1 MGKSRQGI
9 CLLFAYI
16 GGEGHMGKLL
26 YQLDRWMDNFTIK
39 KKFYIFYVVCVLI
52 PLIITDSVVGI
63 TITKFDRERKE
74 HEMANIASA
83 VEYSLG
89 NMIGNAGEI
98 ANSIYTNRDFDTFL
112 SEKYTNSAEYVASY
126 QDFMNRTLLENA
138 LGMNGM
144 IFTLYTDND
153 TVVNGGRVNTID
165 KIRETESYRLLNEQ
179 KKSKGVFFVYDDSSS
194 RITRERRI
202 IYLQRLDFYDADTEK
217 YLKIEFDYSSI
228 VRTLKNMNYDNEVL
242 ICDGNRILLSN
253 GNYGSYGSDF
263 QTLDGTE
270 KKAYVHPLSLYG
282 TELTVYVKRAP
293 DSFLTSI
300 RNESPMILLLL
311 AVNVLFP
318 FWFMQIFNRSFTK
331 RITEL
336 SQVFKSVDSD
346 HLVPLDMEGGRDEI
360 GSMIRNY
367 NRMVERTNELI
378 QTVYK
383 NKIKEQEMLVGRKNA
398 ELLALHSQINPHFLF
413 NVLESIRM
421 HSILKKENETADMVA
436 KLAVMQRQYVEWGN
450 DSVSISQEIEFV
462 KAYLVLQK
470 YRFGERLNYDVEV
483 DEDCEAFKIPKL
495 TIVTFVENACVHGIE
510 SKSAPGWIFVRIG
523 RTGEVLN
530 IEIEDTGSGMP
541 EEKLSELQN
550 NMQNASIEMLKGGGR
565 VGIINACVRL
575 KMVTDDQVRFCVEGE
590 EGLGTSVTIEI
601 PWNKNDSM
609 ESGVGGQGRC

>member
-1 MGKSRQGI
+1 
-9 CLLFAYI
+9 
-16 GGEGHMGKLL
+16 MGKLL
-26 YQLDRWMDNFTIK
+26 YKLDRWMDNFTIK

-63 TITKFDRERKE
+63 NITKFDRERKE

-112 SEKYTNSAEYVASY
+112 SKKYTNSAEYVASY

-217 YLKIEFDYSSI
+217 YLKIEFDYSNI

-270 KKAYVHPLSLYG
+270 KKAYVYPLSLYG
-282 TELTVYVKRAP
+282 TELTIYVKRAP
-293 DSFLTSI
+293 DSVLNSI

-318 FWFMQIFNRSFTK
+318 FGFMQIFNRSFTK

-383 NKIKEQEMLVGRKNA
+383 NKIREQEMLVGRKNA
-398 ELLALHSQINPHFLF
+398 ELLALQSQINPHFLF

-462 KAYLVLQK
+462 KAYLALQK
-470 YRFGERLNYDVEV
+470 YRFGERLNYDIEV
-483 DEDCEAFKIPKL
+483 DEECEAFKIPKL

-523 RTGEVLN
+523 RTEESLN

-575 KMVTDDQVRFCVEGE
+575 NMVTDDQVRFCVEGE

-601 PWNKNDSM
+601 PWNKNNSM
-609 ESGVGGQGRC
+609 EPGVGGQGRC

>member
-1 MGKSRQGI
+1 
-9 CLLFAYI
+9 
-16 GGEGHMGKLL
+16 MGKLL
-26 YQLDRWMDNFTIK
+26 HKLDRWMDNFTIK
-39 KKFYIFYVVCVLI
+39 KKFYIFYIVCVLI

-74 HEMANIASA
+74 HEMENIASA

-112 SEKYTNSAEYVASY
+112 SKKYINSAEYVAAY

-165 KIRETESYRLLNEQ
+165 KIRETESYRLLNEEQ
-179 KKSKGVFFVYDDSSS
+179 KSKGVFFVYDDSSS

-202 IYLQRLDFYDADTEK
+202 VYLQRLDFYDASKEK

-242 ICDGNRILLSN
+242 ICDGDRILLSN

-270 KKAYVHPLSLYG
+270 KKAYTHPISLYG
-282 TELTVYVKRAP
+282 TELTIYVKRAS

-300 RNESPMILLLL
+300 RNELPIILLLI

-346 HLVPLDMEGGRDEI
+346 HLVALDVEGGRDEI

-383 NKIKEQEMLVGRKNA
+383 NKIREQEMLVGRKNA

-462 KAYLVLQK
+462 KAYLALQK
-470 YRFGERLNYDVEV
+470 YRFGERLNYDIEV
-483 DEDCEAFKIPKL
+483 DEECKTFKIPKL

-510 SKSAPGWIFVRIG
+510 SKSAPGWIFVRIS
-523 RTGEVLN
+523 RTGENLT

-541 EEKLSELQN
+541 EEKLLELQK
-550 NMQNASIEMLKGGGR
+550 NMQHASIEMLKGGGR

-575 KMVTDDQVRFCVEGE
+575 KMVTDDQVSFCVEGE

-601 PWNKNDSM
+601 PWKQRDPI
-609 ESGVGGQGRC
+609 ETGAGGQEEC